1 MKKILA
7 IVLLAMLTTT
17 LAFAITFSDS
27 LEVEVE
33 GTIAFEDLN
42 IKLVE
47 AESGQEV
54 SLIDFND
61 FEELNTLGFVVAPQT
76 LRIVYN
82 YNKPSSIVNSI
93 VELDVSSLGLTT
105 DGGITY
111 PIKVSL
117 VDPTD
122 IEKDVE
128 WGKIEL
134 LPGTAETYKEYG
146 QFKIRLEK
154 VIDYEIPI
162 GSYSGTVSFSLLSV

>member
-1 MKKILA
+1 MKKLI
-7 IVLLAMLTTT
+7 IISLLAMFTTT
-17 LAFAITFSDS
+17 LAFSITISDS
-27 LEVEVE
+27 LEVTVE
-33 GTIAFEDLN
+33 GTIAFEDLS
-42 IKLVE
+42 IKLIDL
-47 AESGQEV
+47 ESGQEV

-61 FEELNTLGFVVAPQT
+61 FQELNTVGYVVAPQT

-93 VELDVSSLGLTT
+93 VSLDVSSLGLTT
-105 DGGITY
+105 DGGLTY

-146 QFKIRLEK
+146 QFKLKLEK

-162 GSYSGTVSFSLLSV
+162 GSYSGTVSFSLVSV